1 MSPAG
6 PRVDALASPPLTA
19 RWEIGSPP
27 RPTHLPNSRRRRRA
41 LERPSAPQPAGAP
54 AGYAPAVVD
63 AEAFPNPRPPYRL
76 ELLPIVPPFYRRA
89 RQGVVDKG
97 ELVYYGPAPV
107 YYGIGE
113 VIEATERFV
122 LVDFRGTGVFGVHEE
137 TMERQYV
144 LPVPNDRLALL

>member
-1 MSPAG
+1 
-6 PRVDALASPPLTA
+6 V
-19 RWEIGSPP
+19 
-27 RPTHLPNSRRRRRA
+27 H
-41 LERPSAPQPAGAP
+41 AP
-54 AGYAPAVVD
+54 AIID
-63 AEAFPNPRPPYRL
+63 AQAFPNPHPPYRL
-76 ELLPIVPPFYRRA
+76 DLLPIVPPFYRRA
-89 RQGVVDKG
+89 RHGSIDKG

-113 VIEATERFV
+113 VIEATDRFV